1 MSEWAITHHL
11 THHLPLL
18 PHHLTSSTSRHD
30 VFVIMPTG
38 GGKSLCYQLPAMCLP
53 GITIVVCPL
62 VSLIQDQVSAME
74 NQGVP
79 AFQLSSTQSI
89 DEQREVYDE
98 MYSASADEI
107 PGLLVYVTPERLSA
121 SGKLQNCLSSLA
133 RNRKLARFVIDEAH
147 CVSQWGHDFRPDYKQ
162 LASLK
167 HNFPNVPLVA
177 LTATATERVKL
188 DVVSILKM
196 HGPGGPASR
205 CITFAS
211 SFNRPNLF
219 YEVHKKQKGCTEDI
233 ARILLERHRN
243 QTGIVYCCSKK
254 DCEEVARK
262 LNEKLGSRMACSH
275 YHADMDPISRKD
287 VQERWM
293 RDELRVICAT
303 IAFGMGINKP
313 DVRFVVHHSLPKS
326 LEGYLQETGRAGRD
340 GQNAKCYLYYT
351 WGDKGK
357 IDAMIE
363 RGDGDDATKAGQRH
377 NLMQMIGY
385 AEDELEC
392 RRKML
397 LGECQCCLHHNVH
410 LHLHHPTSAHP
421 SLYRPLQGALHQA
434 DVQGDLRQL
443 PPRRHLRG
451 ARRLRPREGRP
462 PARARGA
469 HAADAHDGRRHA
481 QGVDA
486 RRAREEAAHRYDGTR
501 L

>member
-1 MSEWAITHHL
+1 
-11 THHLPLL
+11 
-18 PHHLTSSTSRHD
+18 
-30 VFVIMPTG
+30 MPTG

-313 DVRFVVHHSLPKS
+313 GALGTRHTLALSLPLLSPRPPPTDVRFVVHHSLPKS

-397 LGECQCCLHHNVH
+397 LGECQCCRRRHHH
-410 LHLHHPTSAHP
+410 HHHHPHCPPPPPPTPPSTQATSRSTSP
-421 SLYRPLQGALHQA
+421 SRCARAPATTA
-434 DVQGDLRQL
+434 AAAP
-443 PPRRHLRG
+443 PPRSATFPPTR
-451 ARRLRPREGRP
+451 RP
-462 PARARGA
+462 PSGSCTRRARG
-469 HAADAHDGRRHA
+469 
-481 QGVDA
+481 
-486 RRAREEAAHRYDGTR
+486 
-501 L
+501 

>member
-167 HNFPNVPLVA
+167 HNFPSVPLVA

-313 DVRFVVHHSLPKS
+313 GALGTRHTLALSLP
-326 LEGYLQETGRAGRD
+326 
-340 GQNAKCYLYYT
+340 
-351 WGDKGK
+351 
-357 IDAMIE
+357 
-363 RGDGDDATKAGQRH
+363 
-377 NLMQMIGY
+377 
-385 AEDELEC
+385 
-392 RRKML
+392 L
-397 LGECQCCLHHNVH
+397 L
-410 LHLHHPTSAHP
+410 SARS
-421 SLYRPLQGALHQA
+421 SLYRRPL
-434 DVQGDLRQL
+434 R
-443 PPRRHLRG
+443 
-451 ARRLRPREGRP
+451 RP
-462 PARARGA
+462 PLAAQVARGVPPG
-469 HAADAHDGRRHA
+469 DG
-481 QGVDA
+481 A
-486 RRAREEAAHRYDGTR
+486 RRARRPERQVLPVLHVGRQGEDRRDDRARRRRRRDEGGAAAQPDADDRVRRGRARVPPQDAAR
-501 L
+501 

>member
-18 PHHLTSSTSRHD
+18 PHHLTSSTFRHD

-313 DVRFVVHHSLPKS
+313 GALGTRHTLALSLP
-326 LEGYLQETGRAGRD
+326 
-340 GQNAKCYLYYT
+340 
-351 WGDKGK
+351 
-357 IDAMIE
+357 
-363 RGDGDDATKAGQRH
+363 
-377 NLMQMIGY
+377 
-385 AEDELEC
+385 
-392 RRKML
+392 L
-397 LGECQCCLHHNVH
+397 LS
-410 LHLHHPTSAHP
+410 PRS
-421 SLYRPLQGALHQA
+421 SLYRRPL
-434 DVQGDLRQL
+434 R
-443 PPRRHLRG
+443 
-451 ARRLRPREGRP
+451 RP
-462 PARARGA
+462 PLAAQVARGVPPG
-469 HAADAHDGRRHA
+469 DG
-481 QGVDA
+481 A
-486 RRAREEAAHRYDGTR
+486 RRARRPERQVLPVLHVGRQGEDRRDDRARRRRRRDEGGAAAQPDADDRVRRGRARVPPQDAAR
-501 L
+501 

>member
-18 PHHLTSSTSRHD
+18 PHRPTSSTSRHD

-313 DVRFVVHHSLPKS
+313 GALGTRHTLALSLP
-326 LEGYLQETGRAGRD
+326 
-340 GQNAKCYLYYT
+340 
-351 WGDKGK
+351 
-357 IDAMIE
+357 
-363 RGDGDDATKAGQRH
+363 
-377 NLMQMIGY
+377 
-385 AEDELEC
+385 
-392 RRKML
+392 L
-397 LGECQCCLHHNVH
+397 LS
-410 LHLHHPTSAHP
+410 PRS
-421 SLYRPLQGALHQA
+421 SLYRRPL
-434 DVQGDLRQL
+434 
-443 PPRRHLRG
+443 RRPSL
-451 ARRLRPREGRP
+451 A
-462 PARARGA
+462 AQVARGVPPG
-469 HAADAHDGRRHA
+469 DG
-481 QGVDA
+481 A
-486 RRAREEAAHRYDGTR
+486 RRARRPERQVLPVLHVGRQGEDRRDDRARRRRRRDEGGAAAQPDADDRVRRGRARVPPQDAAR
-501 L
+501 

>member
-167 HNFPNVPLVA
+167 HNFPSVPLVA

-254 DCEEVARK
+254 DCEDVARK

-313 DVRFVVHHSLPKS
+313 GALGTRHTLALSLP
-326 LEGYLQETGRAGRD
+326 
-340 GQNAKCYLYYT
+340 
-351 WGDKGK
+351 
-357 IDAMIE
+357 
-363 RGDGDDATKAGQRH
+363 
-377 NLMQMIGY
+377 
-385 AEDELEC
+385 
-392 RRKML
+392 L
-397 LGECQCCLHHNVH
+397 L
-410 LHLHHPTSAHP
+410 SARS
-421 SLYRPLQGALHQA
+421 SLYRRPL
-434 DVQGDLRQL
+434 R
-443 PPRRHLRG
+443 
-451 ARRLRPREGRP
+451 RP
-462 PARARGA
+462 PLAAQEPRGVPPG
-469 HAADAHDGRRHA
+469 DG
-481 QGVDA
+481 A
-486 RRAREEAAHRYDGTR
+486 RRARRPERQVLPVLHVGRQGEDRRDDRARRRRRRDEGGAAAQPDADDRVRRGRARVPPQDAAR
-501 L
+501 

>member
-1 MSEWAITHHL
+1 MSEWAIAHHL

-18 PHHLTSSTSRHD
+18 PHRLTSSTSRHD

-313 DVRFVVHHSLPKS
+313 GALGTRHALALSLPLLSPRSS
-326 LEGYLQETGRAGRD
+326 LCRRPLRRPPLLAQVARGVPP
-340 GQNAKCYLYYT
+340 
-351 WGDKGK
+351 
-357 IDAMIE
+357 
-363 RGDGDDATKAGQRH
+363 GDG
-377 NLMQMIGY
+377 
-385 AEDELEC
+385 
-392 RRKML
+392 
-397 LGECQCCLHHNVH
+397 
-410 LHLHHPTSAHP
+410 
-421 SLYRPLQGALHQA
+421 
-434 DVQGDLRQL
+434 
-443 PPRRHLRG
+443 
-451 ARRLRPREGRP
+451 
-462 PARARGA
+462 
-469 HAADAHDGRRHA
+469 
-481 QGVDA
+481 A
-486 RRAREEAAHRYDGTR
+486 RRARRPERQVLPVLHVGRQGEDRRDDRARRRRRRDEGGAAAQPDADDRVRRGRARVPPQDAAR
-501 L
+501 

>member
-1 MSEWAITHHL
+1 
-11 THHLPLL
+11 
-18 PHHLTSSTSRHD
+18 
-30 VFVIMPTG
+30 MPTG

-303 IAFGMGINKP
+303 IAFGMGDAP
-313 DVRFVVHHSLPKS
+313 PLPP
-326 LEGYLQETGRAGRD
+326 LPPPPPPHLPRLTAPLLPLLQGSTS
-340 GQNAKCYLYYT
+340 
-351 WGDKGK
+351 
-357 IDAMIE
+357 
-363 RGDGDDATKAGQRH
+363 
-377 NLMQMIGY
+377 
-385 AEDELEC
+385 
-392 RRKML
+392 
-397 LGECQCCLHHNVH
+397 
-410 LHLHHPTSAHP
+410 PTSA
-421 SLYRPLQGALHQA
+421 SSSTTRC
-434 DVQGDLRQL
+434 
-443 PPRRHLRG
+443 PRVSRGTSRRRG
-451 ARRLRPREGRP
+451 APGAT
-462 PARARGA
+462 ARTPSATCTTRGA
-469 HAADAHDGRRHA
+469 TRGRS
-481 QGVDA
+481 
-486 RRAREEAAHRYDGTR
+486 TR
-501 L
+501 